1 MTLMFRG
8 VKDRR
13 IGVERVKYGRRNF
26 QFLILLGTSKYVR
39 VLQYESFFLE
49 SPRTAT
55 RLRVCL
61 VYDHNLPRCKLVTA

>member
-39 VLQYESFFLE
+39 VLQ
-49 SPRTAT
+49 
-55 RLRVCL
+55 
-61 VYDHNLPRCKLVTA
+61 